1 MRCEGR
7 RVESLEDASQTSR
20 EESFSKETENQYP
33 EERASE
39 SDKETENQY
48 PEERASE
55 ADKETETQYPV
66 SRQRA
71 GCPVLR

>member
-1 MRCEGR
+1 M
-7 RVESLEDASQTSR
+7 ESLEDASQTSR
-20 EESFSKETENQYP
+20 EESFS
-33 EERASE
+33 
-39 SDKETENQY
+39 KETENQY